1 METHLFEDA
10 RRFSSTLAM
19 VWLEARHVHDPGQP
33 LHEALEQYVPEVN
46 MSWPL
51 ARSMYAALACE
62 QAESTATSYTLDGV
76 VAMLKTSRGQDKMAW
91 TIAQSVY
98 DGSTLHVETLAPLAI
113 ESLTASDAPLE
124 QVLNV
129 LTLLCQSEALSSL
142 WERFRPMQV
151 VSDVLLHSAFD
162 RVPLPCK
169 FAFFVRFLDAMR
181 SPLSYDEALKLIIQH
196 LLEHRQHAHFD
207 ESVRGSAFALGALVL
222 EDRLNKALE
231 AALAHPTHE
240 TCIMGDAS
248 LSLVLNLYAVTLMG
262 GSMSSPRLVRPL
274 GLALVYDVIKTVNAC
289 LYISRTSQYV
299 ASTRKQYA
307 QEKVFLQLLEEVGSV
322 PTPVVSE
329 HVWKQVSLALGSDE
343 SHLVPRVLRAYF
355 LHALSIIAPFY
366 PAPVPELHVPKPLEN
381 PPSKSYDTLCARIS
395 ASVTQTRN
403 AMIMAV
409 DAFTAALNQ
418 NTLADMPTVC
428 ISVLPSLCASP
439 CRELAHGAN
448 AILRTLSDASYTRFE
463 SMHMLWLDAREPAVY
478 GARHYVSLF
487 LLAAHHLSWSLSLAR
502 ASVSLLDD
510 MLHVLCDRNMGVL
523 LPYIPWDAGS
533 GADVLH
539 VWTGISECIAAMF
552 GRIPEWS
559 RTADRQEML
568 QWIAHV
574 PMLASYMVQSADLAS
589 RSNEL
594 QSYTDQV
601 YGALAWP
608 LDCAI
613 GWLRLNH
620 EELLQQL
627 SDYIRRTVRVFKKQQ
642 CLMPGPVVKH
652 AVEFLGQQLAVT
664 NAQQRKTLLSTPQ
677 MELLLDEFIAF
688 SRASAPPATKKQKLL
703 QQTLSFAPRPLDA
716 QKKKPIVVDL
726 TRDSPKTAAPKQKS
740 TGKLAQLRNEFQL
753 TRAVARKPQAPLRQF
768 EPDEPRA
775 PLAISSVTGAVK
787 TLPPVKRPP
796 PPEDSSSSS
805 EDEDEE
811 EGLAALASP
820 RKSKAHEV
828 RRSVK
833 PMVDPALQEAM
844 RKAEDEQRRRRLAKA
859 PALTPMHECILSW
872 DMQAKGG
879 LPPTRLDG
887 LPFSIDAARLALTDT
902 ASYMDRFCTLLTLE
916 AWAQFQQACGDVR
929 DAVSVPLQYTRQ
941 SRVDNFV
948 HLEWSTQ
955 TAVPVGTYFNETD
968 IVYLE
973 LPTRAIRLTA
983 NVLFSKRASTT
994 GPATINL
1001 GVQCVCT
1008 KAQHA
1013 MPYMHEAGWKVTKLL
1028 TLTTLRREFAALC
1041 SVPDL
1046 AMAQDVLHARVAQVP
1061 DVSKADEV
1069 KAMQSYQLNAPQA
1082 RAVVAAMRTLG
1093 FSLIRGP
1100 PGTGKTKTIR
1110 ALVASFLSRRAGTT
1124 IGSKKASTPQT
1135 RMLLCA
1141 PSNAAIDELVI
1152 RIKDGVEIDGKRI
1165 LPRLVRLGRDEAVHP
1180 NVRDV
1185 TLDALV
1191 EKAGG
1196 NAGPSRAMEEL
1207 QQVEQAWRE
1216 KRAQLELASASQQ
1229 ARTLQAELNELTD
1242 RRFELREQVSSL
1254 QSRNKMGALRPGA
1267 EHHMAR
1273 MSILDDAEIV
1283 CTTLAGAGHEML
1295 YRYTFDTVVIDEAA
1309 QTVEPSTLI
1318 PLRYECMRCIMVG
1331 DPKQLPPTVL
1341 SQEAQRL
1348 EYDQSLFVRMFNAA
1362 PERVHLLSIQY
1373 RMHPDISLFPST
1385 AFYDKQLVDGPQM
1398 TELTAQPWHG
1408 TALFGPFRF
1417 FDVRTPEE
1425 PGRSHSLQNPSEAQV
1440 AMQVYEALCACAG
1453 SSLRDRIGFV
1463 SMYKAQV
1470 ELLKTLFTKR
1480 YGRSTALEVD
1490 FSSVDGFQGQEK
1502 DIIVISCV
1510 RSNKD
1515 GNMGFLT
1522 DYRRLNV
1529 ALTRA
1534 RSNMIVIGNA
1544 DMLCKDKIW
1553 RTLITEARSFG
1564 FVVPVDSRTF
1574 ENPQR
1579 PAPKTVVS
1587 KPNVTPKASSV
1598 PKSLPASKADTAKA
1612 STMPVS
1618 THRTPKQPATDKVS
1632 KPPTPISAPTNPKSL
1647 NQTSQG
1653 PREPPRVVPSASLLA
1668 PPKRKHKTGKW
1679 AQIVERNKASKPET
1693 PTPTPRPD
1701 RRPPR
1706 SNDGP
1711 SWLRSARPHT
1721 LQKRNPS

>member
-1 METHLFEDA
+1 MA
-10 RRFSSTLAM
+10 
-19 VWLEARHVHDPGQP
+19 WLEARHVHDPGQP
-33 LHEALEQYVPEVN
+33 LYEALEQYVPEAN
-46 MSWPL
+46 MAWPL
-51 ARSMYAALACE
+51 ARSMYAALTCE
-62 QAESTATSYTLDGV
+62 QAEPKATSYTLAGV
-76 VAMLKTSRGQDKMAW
+76 VAMLKTSRGQDKLAW

-98 DGSTLHVETLAPLAI
+98 DGSPSHVETLAPLAL
-113 ESLTASDAPLE
+113 ESLSASEAPLE
-124 QVLNV
+124 QVLSV
-129 LTLLCQSEALSSL
+129 LTLLCQSEAMSPL
-142 WERFRPMQV
+142 WDRYRPMRV
-151 VSDVLLHSAFD
+151 ITDVLEHGACD
-162 RVPLPCK
+162 RMPLPCI
-169 FAFFVRFLDAMR
+169 FAFLVRFLDAMR
-181 SPLSYDEALKLIIQH
+181 SPVSYDETLKLIMQH
-196 LLEHRQHAHFD
+196 LLEYRQHAHHD
-207 ESVRGSAFALGALVL
+207 ESVRSSALALGALLL
-222 EDRLNKALE
+222 EVRLNKAIE
-231 AALAHPTHE
+231 AALAHPTPE
-240 TCIMGDAS
+240 TCIQGDAS
-248 LSLVLNLYAVTLMG
+248 LSLVLNLYAVTLMT
-262 GSMSSPRLVRPL
+262 GSMRTPRLVRPL
-274 GLALVYDVIKTVNAC
+274 GLALVYDVVRTVNAC
-289 LYISRTSQYV
+289 LYISCTSQYI
-299 ASTRKQYA
+299 ASSRKQHGQDKGFA
-307 QEKVFLQLLEEVGSV
+307 QLLEDVGDM
-322 PTPVVSE
+322 PLPVVSD

-366 PAPVPELHVPKPLEN
+366 PAPVLETHIPKPSEN
-381 PPSKSYDTLCARIS
+381 PPSKSYDTLCSRIS
-395 ASVTQTRN
+395 ALVTQTQHT
-403 AMIMAV
+403 MTMVV
-409 DAFTAALNQ
+409 DALTTALEQ
-418 NTLADMPTVC
+418 NTLAEMPSVC
-428 ISVLPSLCASP
+428 ISVLPSLSASP
-439 CRELAHGAN
+439 SKELAHGAH
-448 AILRTLSDASYTRFE
+448 AILRSLSDASYTRFE

-478 GARHYVSLF
+478 GARHFVSLF
-487 LLAAHHLSWSLSLAR
+487 LHAAHHLSWSLSLAR
-502 ASVSLLDD
+502 ASVSMLDD

-594 QSYTDQV
+594 QPYTDQV

-620 EELLQQL
+620 GELLQQL
-627 SDYIRRTVRVFKKQQ
+627 SDYIRRTVHVFKKQQ
-642 CLMPGPVVKH
+642 CVMPGPVVKH

-677 MELLLDEFIAF
+677 MELLLDEFIAL
-688 SRASAPPATKKQKLL
+688 SRAPGPPAPKKQKLQ

-716 QKKKPIVVDL
+716 PKKKPIVVDL
-726 TRDSPKTAAPKQKS
+726 TRDSPKTAAPKPKS

-775 PLAISSVTGAVK
+775 PLATSSVTGAVK

-805 EDEDEE
+805 ESEEEE

-820 RKSKAHEV
+820 RKPKAHEV

-887 LPFSIDAARLALTDT
+887 MPFSIDAARSPLTDT
-902 ASYMDRFCTLLTLE
+902 ASYMNRFCTLLTLE

-973 LPTRAIRLTA
+973 LPSRAIRLTA

-1001 GVQCVCT
+1001 GVQCVCA

-1013 MPYMHEAGWKVTKLL
+1013 MPFMHEAGWKVTKLL

-1046 AMAQDVLHARVAQVP
+1046 AMTQDVLHARVAQVP

-1069 KAMQSYQLNAPQA
+1069 KAMQTYQLNAPQA

-1124 IGSKKASTPQT
+1124 IGAKKASAPQA

-1152 RIKDGVEIDGKRI
+1152 RIKNGVEIDGKRI

-1196 NAGPSRAMEEL
+1196 NAGPSRAMDEL
-1207 QQVEQAWRE
+1207 QQVEQAWQR
-1216 KRAQLELASASQQ
+1216 KRTQLESASASQQ
-1229 ARTLQAELNELTD
+1229 ARALQAELNELTD
-1242 RRFELREQVSSL
+1242 RRFELREQVASL
-1254 QSRNKMGALRPGA
+1254 RSRNKMGALRPGA

-1385 AFYDKQLVDGPQM
+1385 AFYDKQLVDGPRM

-1453 SSLRDRIGFV
+1453 SSLQDRIGFV

-1470 ELLKTLFTKR
+1470 ELLKTLFIKR
-1480 YGRSTALEVD
+1480 YGRSTAHEVE

-1510 RSNKD
+1510 RSNRD

-1553 RTLITEARSFG
+1553 RTMITEARSYG
-1564 FVVPVDSRTF
+1564 FVVPVDSKTF
-1574 ENPQR
+1574 DNPQR
-1579 PAPKTVVS
+1579 PAPKSVAS
-1587 KPNVTPKASSV
+1587 KPKVTTEASSP
-1598 PKSLPASKADTAKA
+1598 PKPLPAPKADTAKA
-1612 STMPVS
+1612 SSTPVS
-1618 THRTPKQPATDKVS
+1618 TTKMSKQAAPVKVT
-1632 KPPTPISAPTNPKSL
+1632 KAPTPISAPTNPKKP
-1647 NQTSQG
+1647 NQMTEG
-1653 PREPPRVVPSASLLA
+1653 VRAPPRVVPSASLLA

-1679 AQIVERNKASKPET
+1679 TQIVERNKASKPET
-1693 PTPTPRPD
+1693 PMPAPKSD
-1701 RRPPR
+1701 RRPPP
-1706 SNDGP
+1706 SHDGP

-1721 LQKRNPS
+1721 LQKRNPP